1 MTDTEVEAASRAQGV
16 PVGAVARPLKTVT
29 SSQASETKREAFKR
43 LAERRTNAAM
53 DRIRVI
59 GNLSNRNAYEYSDED
74 VRAIFA
80 ALEQEL
86 KVTRAKFQSA
96 RRRAFKLG

>member
-1 MTDTEVEAASRAQGV
+1 MAEPIAEGLTII
-16 PVGAVARPLKTVT
+16 
-29 SSQASETKREAFKR
+29 SEGRGLTNESKRDAFKR
-43 LAERRTNAAM
+43 LAERRTNSAL

-59 GNLSNRNAYEYSDED
+59 GNLSNPYAYEYTDED
-74 VRAIFA
+74 VRLIFL

-86 KVTRAKFQSA
+86 KAARMKFQSS

>member
-1 MTDTEVEAASRAQGV
+1 MRSLALSEPSAEGVMSVAEHLGAASE
-16 PVGAVARPLKTVT
+16 
-29 SSQASETKREAFKR
+29 SKREAFKR

-59 GNLSNRNAYEYSDED
+59 GNLSNPYAYEYTDED
-74 VRAIFA
+74 VRLIFA

-86 KVTRAKFQSA
+86 KATRLKFRTSK
-96 RRRAFKLG
+96 RREFKLG